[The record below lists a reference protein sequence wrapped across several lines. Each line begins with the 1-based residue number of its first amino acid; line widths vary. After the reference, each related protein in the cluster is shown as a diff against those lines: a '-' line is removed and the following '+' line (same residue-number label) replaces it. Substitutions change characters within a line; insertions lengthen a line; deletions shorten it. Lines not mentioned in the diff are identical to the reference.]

1 MSENDT
7 AIIGSRELIKER
19 FDHSEKQRDKWFK
32 HAEDRFDQ
40 ILESLKEIKSDL
52 KKMDGYLRG

>member
-7 AIIGSRELIKER
+7 AIIGSKKLIKE
-19 FDHSEKQRDKWFK
+19 
-32 HAEDRFDQ
+32 RFDQ

-52 KKMDGYLRG
+52 KKMDEYLRG